1 MINLISPGFFI
12 FGQEGKKDMSQNYES
27 LFTSREAA
35 QYLGLAKITLDIW
48 RSKGKPPAYVKIH
61 RSVRYRRED
70 LDAFILER
78 RVMPE

>member
-1 MINLISPGFFI
+1 
-12 FGQEGKKDMSQNYES
+12 MSQNYEN
-27 LFTSREAA
+27 LFTTREAA

-70 LDAFILER
+70 LDNFMSR
-78 RVMPE
+78 RVTPE

>member
-1 MINLISPGFFI
+1 LP
-12 FGQEGKKDMSQNYES
+12 EERKKDMSQNYEN
-27 LFTSREAA
+27 LFTTREAA

-70 LDAFILER
+70 LDNFIMSR
-78 RVMPE
+78 RVTPE

>member
-1 MINLISPGFFI
+1 MN
-12 FGQEGKKDMSQNYES
+12 QNYES

-78 RVMPE
+78 RVTPE

>member
-1 MINLISPGFFI
+1 MKEKF
-12 FGQEGKKDMSQNYES
+12 ES
-27 LFTSREAA
+27 LFTAREAA
-35 QYLGLAKITLDIW
+35 QYLGLAKTTLDVW

-78 RVMPE
+78 RVTPQ

>member
-1 MINLISPGFFI
+1 MKENF
-12 FGQEGKKDMSQNYES
+12 ES
-27 LFTSREAA
+27 LFTTREAA

-48 RSKGKPPAYVKIH
+48 RSKGKPPVYVKIH

-78 RVMPE
+78 RVTPE

>member
-1 MINLISPGFFI
+1 MK
-12 FGQEGKKDMSQNYES
+12 ENYES
-27 LFTSREAA
+27 LFTTREAA

-48 RSKGKPPAYVKIH
+48 RSKGLPPTYVKIH

-78 RVMPE
+78 RVTPE